1 MVENRKNPFPW
12 LVLGGGLLLLLAA
25 LVYAVVNRPASALAT
40 PTPGSV
46 AQVKRVTLEDA
57 KAAYDDRS
65 AVFLDVRDG
74 TSYAAGHIPGAVL
87 MSISEL
93 PNRSGELNP
102 KSWIIPYC
110 T

>member
-1 MVENRKNPFPW
+1 MDENRKNPFPW
-12 LVLGGGLLLLLAA
+12 LVIAGGLLLSF
-25 LVYAVVNRPASALAT
+25 SALAYALINRPSAAVAT
-40 PTPGSV
+40 QTPGSLE
-46 AQVKRVTLEDA
+46 QVQRVSLEDA

-65 AVFLDVRDG
+65 AVFLDVRDRS
-74 TSYAAGHIPGAVL
+74 SYAAGHIPGAVL
-87 MSISEL
+87 MPLSEL